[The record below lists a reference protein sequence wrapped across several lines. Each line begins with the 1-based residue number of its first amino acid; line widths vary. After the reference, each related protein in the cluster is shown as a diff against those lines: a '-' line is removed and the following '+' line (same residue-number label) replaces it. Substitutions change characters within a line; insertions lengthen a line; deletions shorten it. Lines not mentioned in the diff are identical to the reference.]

1 MQMLNKYIALLKQN
15 AQKVIIAILLVL
27 LGYIAFSNNTH
38 PPSTP
43 IVELEQCEDTVQTQY
58 VLKTDDFL
66 ASKDVVIYDLSQ
78 FKLLKTKTRGDKV
91 GYYYS
96 QEGKYETYVTIFKP
110 KGE

>member
-15 AQKVIIAILLVL
+15 AQKVIIAILLIA

-38 PPSTP
+38 PPSTT
-43 IVELEQCEDTVQTQY
+43 VELEQCEDKVQTQY
-58 VLKTDDFL
+58 VLRTDDFL

-78 FKLLKTKTRGDKV
+78 FKLLKTKKRGDKV